1 MNLLWAGTKV
11 SRVGRAVSAWVNM
24 LATLWDARGCVASAN
39 VREGERSQHRRS
51 VTMYGGGWK
60 GGRAGGTGTSLVV
73 RTPPMLWYNSGPVC
87 SDRARSY
94 RVLEGATARC
104 TWCNLA
110 RQGSTLSEDSGLESR
125 QLTRALRGRGR
136 DGGWGGSGNGRM
148 GREGG
153 SATVSRK
160 GPPASMGGAGRR
172 IRATCF
178 GYRPVWFG
186 GFCHVMAPHRWIP
199 SVSSGGREGGQMSR
213 RDRGGGVLKKWHC
226 WDGALTGRC
235 CGQLSTST

>member
-11 SRVGRAVSAWVNM
+11 SRVGRAVSGWVYM

-73 RTPPMLWYNSGPVC
+73 RTPPMLWYNSWPVC

-110 RQGSTLSEDSGLESR
+110 RQGSTLSEDSGLESG
-125 QLTRALRGRGR
+125 QLTGALRGRGR
-136 DGGWGGSGNGRM
+136 TGGGWQWQRTNGP
-148 GREGG
+148 REW
-153 SATVSRK
+153 VSDRVSK
-160 GPPASMGGAGRR
+160 
-172 IRATCF
+172 RAPCQH
-178 GYRPVWFG
+178 G
-186 GFCHVMAPHRWIP
+186 
-199 SVSSGGREGGQMSR
+199 GGR
-213 RDRGGGVLKKWHC
+213 
-226 WDGALTGRC
+226 
-235 CGQLSTST
+235 